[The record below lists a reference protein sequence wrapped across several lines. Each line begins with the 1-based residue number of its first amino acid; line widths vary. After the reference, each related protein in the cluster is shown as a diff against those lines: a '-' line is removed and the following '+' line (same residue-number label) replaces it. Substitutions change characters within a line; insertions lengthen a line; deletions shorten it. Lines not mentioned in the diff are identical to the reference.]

1 MNTQEFLRLIEKQ
14 RSCPQTL
21 PKALQA
27 MWYEKQGNWDKA
39 HEIVQ
44 NASDADSAWVHAYLH
59 RQEGDLSNA
68 RYWYKKSN
76 QPEFFGDINQ
86 EWEEITSCLLQKA
99 NTNHGC

>member
-1 MNTQEFLRLIEKQ
+1 MNIQEFLRLIEKQ

-27 MWYEKQGNWDKA
+27 MWYEKQGNWVKA

-44 NASDADSAWVHAYLH
+44 NASDIDSAWVHAYLH

-76 QPEFFGDINQ
+76 QPEFFGDIKQ
-86 EWEEITSCLLQKA
+86 EWEEITACLLKKA